1 MFVFSTTVFVVLLF
15 NPFFR
20 YFNEN
25 EKKEIRGDITKIK
38 YLKILKG
45 DFMLFSTSLV
55 FAGHFGF
62 NTNILETNVLN
73 LAVVLAIVIT
83 YVGDAL
89 RGLLANRKQTIL
101 NNFREADQRASEAQD
116 RLNQARLQL
125 EKAKKKADEISQQAV
140 FTVDQEKK
148 QLLSQTQEDI
158 KRLSILQQET
168 LKFEQQ
174 KAQNEL
180 AQKLV
185 RLALHQ
191 VREKLNQRLNSSIHT
206 AVNHFQI
213 VLFTNYKPN

>member
-1 MFVFSTTVFVVLLF
+1 LYGTKKLFFLVLRKFLVK
-15 NPFFR
+15 NL
-20 YFNEN
+20 
-25 EKKEIRGDITKIK
+25 I
-38 YLKILKG
+38 KG
-45 DFMLFSTSLV
+45 DFMFFSTSLML
-55 FAGHFGF
+55 AGHFGF

-101 NNFREADQRASEAQD
+101 NNFREADQRASEAQE
-116 RLNQARLQL
+116 RLTKARIQL
-125 EKAKKKADEISQQAV
+125 EQAQAKAKQIHEQALV
-140 FTVDQEKK
+140 TIEEEKK
-148 QLLSQTQEDI
+148 QFVRQTQEDI
-158 KRLSILQQET
+158 KRLAILQQET

-185 RLALHQ
+185 KLALHQ
-191 VREKLNQRLNSSIHT
+191 VREKLTQRLNSSIHS
-206 AVNHFQI
+206 AVNNFQI

>member
-1 MFVFSTTVFVVLLF
+1 
-15 NPFFR
+15 
-20 YFNEN
+20 
-25 EKKEIRGDITKIK
+25 
-38 YLKILKG
+38 
-45 DFMLFSTSLV
+45 MLFSTSLM

-125 EKAKKKADEISQQAV
+125 ENAKKKADEISQQAI

-148 QLLSQTQEDI
+148 HILSQTQEDI

>member
-1 MFVFSTTVFVVLLF
+1 
-15 NPFFR
+15 
-20 YFNEN
+20 
-25 EKKEIRGDITKIK
+25 
-38 YLKILKG
+38 
-45 DFMLFSTSLV
+45 MLFSTSLM

-73 LAVVLAIVIT
+73 LAVVLAVVIT

-125 EKAKKKADEISQQAV
+125 EKAKTKANEITQQAS
-140 FTVDQEKK
+140 FTVEQEKK
-148 QLLSQTQEDI
+148 QIIGQTQEDI
-158 KRLSILQQET
+158 KRLSVLQQET

-185 RLALHQ
+185 KLALQQ
-191 VREKLNQRLNSSIHT
+191 VREKLQQRLNSSIHT

>member
-1 MFVFSTTVFVVLLF
+1 
-15 NPFFR
+15 
-20 YFNEN
+20 
-25 EKKEIRGDITKIK
+25 
-38 YLKILKG
+38 
-45 DFMLFSTSLV
+45 MLFSASLML
-55 FAGHFGF
+55 AGHFGF

-101 NNFREADQRASEAQD
+101 NNFREADQRASEAQE
-116 RLNQARLQL
+116 RLNQARIQL
-125 EKAKKKADEISQQAV
+125 DQAKTKAQQIGEQALI
-140 FTVDQEKK
+140 TVEQEKK
-148 QLLSQTQEDI
+148 QFVRQTQEDI
-158 KRLSILQQET
+158 KRLGVLQQET

-174 KAQNEL
+174 KAQNQL

-191 VREKLNQRLNSSIHT
+191 VREKLQQRLNNSLHS
-206 AVNHFQI
+206 AVNNFQI

>member
-1 MFVFSTTVFVVLLF
+1 
-15 NPFFR
+15 
-20 YFNEN
+20 
-25 EKKEIRGDITKIK
+25 
-38 YLKILKG
+38 
-45 DFMLFSTSLV
+45 MLFSTSLM

-125 EKAKKKADEISQQAV
+125 EKAKTKADEISQQAV

-148 QLLSQTQEDI
+148 LIISQTQEDI

>member
-1 MFVFSTTVFVVLLF
+1 
-15 NPFFR
+15 
-20 YFNEN
+20 
-25 EKKEIRGDITKIK
+25 
-38 YLKILKG
+38 
-45 DFMLFSTSLV
+45 MLFSASLML
-55 FAGHFGF
+55 AGHFGF

-101 NNFREADQRASEAQD
+101 NNFREADQRASEAQE
-116 RLNQARLQL
+116 RLNQARIQL
-125 EKAKKKADEISQQAV
+125 DQAKTKAQQIGEQALI
-140 FTVDQEKK
+140 TVEQEKK
-148 QLLSQTQEDI
+148 QFVRQTQEDI
-158 KRLSILQQET
+158 KRLGILQQET

-174 KAQNEL
+174 KAQNQL

-191 VREKLNQRLNSSIHT
+191 VREKLHQRLNNSLHS
-206 AVNHFQI
+206 AVNNFQI

>member
-1 MFVFSTTVFVVLLF
+1 
-15 NPFFR
+15 
-20 YFNEN
+20 
-25 EKKEIRGDITKIK
+25 
-38 YLKILKG
+38 
-45 DFMLFSTSLV
+45 MLFSTSLM

-101 NNFREADQRASEAQD
+101 NNFREADQRATEAQE
-116 RLNQARLQL
+116 RLNQVRLQL
-125 EKAKKKADEISQQAV
+125 EKAKTKAIEISQQAI

-148 QLLSQTQEDI
+148 QIISQTQEDI

-191 VREKLNQRLNSSIHT
+191 VREKLTQRLNSSIHT

>member
-1 MFVFSTTVFVVLLF
+1 
-15 NPFFR
+15 
-20 YFNEN
+20 
-25 EKKEIRGDITKIK
+25 
-38 YLKILKG
+38 
-45 DFMLFSTSLV
+45 MLFSTSLM

-101 NNFREADQRASEAQD
+101 NNFREADQRATEAQE
-116 RLNQARLQL
+116 RLKQSRLQL
-125 EKAKKKADEISQQAV
+125 EKAKTKASEISQQAL

-148 QLLSQTQEDI
+148 QIVSQTQQDI

>member
-1 MFVFSTTVFVVLLF
+1 
-15 NPFFR
+15 
-20 YFNEN
+20 
-25 EKKEIRGDITKIK
+25 
-38 YLKILKG
+38 
-45 DFMLFSTSLV
+45 MLFSTSL
-55 FAGHFGF
+55 FLAGHFGF
-62 NTNILETNVLN
+62 NTNLLETNVLN
-73 LAVVLAIVIT
+73 LAVVLAIVLT

-101 NNFREADQRASEAQD
+101 ANFREADQRASEAQD

-125 EKAKKKADEISQQAV
+125 EKAKTKAQEISQQAL

-148 QLLSQTQEDI
+148 QIISQTQEDI

>member
-1 MFVFSTTVFVVLLF
+1 
-15 NPFFR
+15 
-20 YFNEN
+20 
-25 EKKEIRGDITKIK
+25 
-38 YLKILKG
+38 
-45 DFMLFSTSLV
+45 MLFSTSLV

-101 NNFREADQRASEAQD
+101 NNFREADQRASEAQE

-125 EKAKKKADEISQQAV
+125 EKAKTKADEISQQAV

-148 QLLSQTQEDI
+148 QILSQTQEDI

>member
-1 MFVFSTTVFVVLLF
+1 MFSFGKSLRLV
-15 NPFFR
+15 
-20 YFNEN
+20 
-25 EKKEIRGDITKIK
+25 
-38 YLKILKG
+38 KG
-45 DFMLFSTSLV
+45 DFMFFSTSLML
-55 FAGHFGF
+55 AGHFGF

-101 NNFREADQRASEAQD
+101 NNFREADQRASEAQE
-116 RLNQARLQL
+116 RLNKARIQL
-125 EKAKKKADEISQQAV
+125 EQAQTKAKQIQEQALI
-140 FTVDQEKK
+140 TIEQEKK
-148 QLLSQTQEDI
+148 QFVRQTQEDI
-158 KRLSILQQET
+158 KRLAILQQET

-185 RLALHQ
+185 KLALHQ
-191 VREKLNQRLNSSIHT
+191 VREKLNQRLNSSIHS
-206 AVNHFQI
+206 AVNNFQI

>member
-1 MFVFSTTVFVVLLF
+1 MKKIFI
-15 NPFFR
+15 N
-20 YFNEN
+20 
-25 EKKEIRGDITKIK
+25 KEIENNNSKN
-38 YLKILKG
+38 LQG
-45 DFMLFSTSLV
+45 DFMLFSTSLM

-73 LAVVLAIVIT
+73 LAVVLAIVVT

-101 NNFREADQRASEAQD
+101 NNFREADQRALEAQEK
-116 RLNQARLQL
+116 LNQARLQL
-125 EKAKKKADEISQQAV
+125 EKAKTKADEISQQAV

-148 QLLSQTQEDI
+148 QILSQTQEDI

-191 VREKLNQRLNSSIHT
+191 VREKLTQRLNSSIHT

>member
-1 MFVFSTTVFVVLLF
+1 
-15 NPFFR
+15 
-20 YFNEN
+20 
-25 EKKEIRGDITKIK
+25 
-38 YLKILKG
+38 
-45 DFMLFSTSLV
+45 MLFSTSLM

-125 EKAKKKADEISQQAV
+125 EKAKSKADEISQQAT

-148 QLLSQTQEDI
+148 QILFQTQEDI

>member
-1 MFVFSTTVFVVLLF
+1 
-15 NPFFR
+15 
-20 YFNEN
+20 
-25 EKKEIRGDITKIK
+25 
-38 YLKILKG
+38 
-45 DFMLFSTSLV
+45 MLFSTSLM

-101 NNFREADQRASEAQD
+101 NNFREADQRASEAQE

-125 EKAKKKADEISQQAV
+125 EKAKTKADEISQQAV

-148 QLLSQTQEDI
+148 LILSQTQEDI
-158 KRLSILQQET
+158 KRLSTIQQET